1 MFPNLQRRTHE
12 YRKLHASKQVL
23 FFFPLW
29 EHVNIYINTHRNKK
43 RIVEISQEER
53 GEEETHVPT

>member
-1 MFPNLQRRTHE
+1 MGTR
-12 YRKLHASKQVL
+12 
-23 FFFPLW
+23 
-29 EHVNIYINTHRNKK
+29 EHIYIKLGVYPRNTHRNKK